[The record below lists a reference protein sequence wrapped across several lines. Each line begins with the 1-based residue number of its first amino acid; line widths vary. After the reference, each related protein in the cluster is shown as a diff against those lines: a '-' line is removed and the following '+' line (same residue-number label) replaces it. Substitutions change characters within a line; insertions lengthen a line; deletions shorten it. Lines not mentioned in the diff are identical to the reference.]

1 MDCRVLR
8 CDGSYLVQSLFILLY
23 SVEVKLHPYLEGT
36 PNEKEFFVEMWDI
49 GGSHSQRNTRH
60 VFMHTCHGIV
70 LVHDLTNRKSCLNL
84 DTWLAEVMRA
94 EAGSTKYSGAWD
106 GAATEVGEVRKMVLI
121 GIAGPTFK
129 KYSLDQ
135 PILLLLKWSNDVV
148 LTYQVNIPLLVVGT
162 KVDEANGSRLPLHN
176 RRSDIAE
183 ELATE
188 EIHLNCNDKTSIGPG
203 TSAATKLSRFF
214 DKVMRSSVILA

>member
-23 SVEVKLHPYLEGT
+23 LVEVKLHPYLEGT

-49 GGSHSQRNTRH
+49 GGSHSQRNPRH

-106 GAATEVGEVRKMVLI
+106 GAATDVGEVRKMVL
-121 GIAGPTFK
+121 
-129 KYSLDQ
+129 
-135 PILLLLKWSNDVV
+135 N
-148 LTYQVNIPLLVVGT
+148 
-162 KVDEANGSRLPLHN
+162 LH
-176 RRSDIAE
+176 SE
-183 ELATE
+183 
-188 EIHLNCNDKTSIGPG
+188 
-203 TSAATKLSRFF
+203 
-214 DKVMRSSVILA
+214 